1 MFGSYNFI
9 SKNFKKHNRINN
21 KVERPHTKTI
31 PNNKKYH
38 SFHLILH
45 NVRNLLHLF
54 LKIIVSITEIETN
67 IVIDKYLDLITLQ
80 QQQQQ
85 KTEHIK

>member
-1 MFGSYNFI
+1 MND
-9 SKNFKKHNRINN
+9 
-21 KVERPHTKTI
+21 HTLKQDQI
-31 PNNKKYH
+31 IKKYH

-45 NVRNLLHLF
+45 NVRNLFHLF